1 MHSSSDLDALSSELI
16 RLVHQYAHPWEEKSD
31 ALKKMRTEY
40 ENKERQLSVAL
51 RKLELLAVK
60 V

>member
-1 MHSSSDLDALSSELI
+1 M
-16 RLVHQYAHPWEEKSD
+16 RLVRQYAAPWEEKSD

-40 ENKERQLSVAL
+40 ENKDRQLSVAL

-60 V
+60 VQVNLLH